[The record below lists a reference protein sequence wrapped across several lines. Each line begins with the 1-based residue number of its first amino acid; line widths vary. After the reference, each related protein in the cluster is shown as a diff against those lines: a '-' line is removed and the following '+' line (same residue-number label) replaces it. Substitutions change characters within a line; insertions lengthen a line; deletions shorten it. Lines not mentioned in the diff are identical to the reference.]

1 MFMRFIFLLDQE
13 FAGDGEKRL
22 MEFLSSTQAVRV
34 INSHEEKHF
43 FKELI
48 HYIITL

>member
-1 MFMRFIFLLDQE
+1 MGKKGLWN
-13 FAGDGEKRL
+13 
-22 MEFLSSTQAVRV
+22 FLSSTQAVRV
-34 INSHEEKHF
+34 INSHEEKYF